1 MKDLCPSELKETKK
15 AKKRHIPV
23 VYNGSNY
30 RQLWGIAFYS
40 KFCIGIHR
48 MDIFLLARYYQLTL
62 ICLTGEID

>member
-1 MKDLCPSELKETKK
+1 MKDLCPSELKETM

-30 RQLWGIAFYS
+30 GQLWGIAFYS

-48 MDIFLLARYYQLTL
+48 MGIFLLTRYYLVVTL